1 VSASVST
8 ASNKNILNG
17 LLLINKPTALSSHD
31 VVSRVRKILHMKEVG
46 HTGTLDPL
54 ASGLM
59 VILLGEGTKVSDYIL
74 KQSKTYRVKVQLGI
88 VTDSYDITGKVLEQK
103 EVRLDPDKI
112 AYEARQLK
120 GAYLW
125 PVPVFSAAKFEGK
138 KLYEYAHQG
147 ITPNFIPQKE
157 MNFSN
162 VEVLSVGADYIEA
175 EITCS
180 KGSFIRS
187 WAHELGRVLG
197 VGGTVATLQR
207 VGSAPFVLA
216 DALDLTQLEAIQ
228 ELTENGLQKAFIPLN
243 RALAG
248 WKAITVKGKDERL
261 IHNGQISYDLER
273 RLIVEQKQATLIQ
286 ETLGIKVISAETGQ
300 MLAIIEA
307 IPNKGLKI
315 RRVFKIS

>member
-1 VSASVST
+1 
-8 ASNKNILNG
+8 
-17 LLLINKPTALSSHD
+17 
-31 VVSRVRKILHMKEVG
+31 MKEVG

-103 EVRLDPDKI
+103 EVQLDPDKI
-112 AYEARQLK
+112 AYEARKLI
-120 GAYLW
+120 GVYLW

-162 VEVLSVGADYIEA
+162 VEVLSVGADFIEA

-187 WAHELGRVLG
+187 WAHELGRVLE

-228 ELTENGLQKAFIPLN
+228 EFTENGLQKAFVPLN

-273 RLIVEQKQATLIQ
+273 RLIVEQKKATLLQ
-286 ETLGIKVISAETGQ
+286 ETLGIKVMSAETGQ